1 MIPVKL
7 ILQGIQSYR
16 ERQEID
22 FSALTAAGLFG
33 IFGKVGSGKSTILE
47 AITFVLYGD
56 SERLNSRENRSY
68 NLMNL
73 RSDKLYI
80 DLVFRTGR
88 DQTEYRFVAEGK
100 RNSKN
105 FEDVKKI
112 ERKAFQWM
120 PEFNDWAPIAAENP
134 AEKII
139 GLSYENFKRTVIIPQ
154 GRFQEFIELR
164 DADRTRMMKELFQL
178 ERFELS
184 ERVKKLLNKTD
195 SEWQH
200 LEGQRKALG
209 DVTPEMYAQTQLDLK
224 NADALLTQQKE
235 QLTHKQN
242 EEKAIEALMKL
253 FNRLLDL
260 ESEIKD
266 LEDQTEGFQQRRE
279 RLRQYE
285 LCQLELKPLLDKKAD
300 IIKQINREI
309 QAQAQT
315 QTQIDNVEKALIF
328 NQKEIENLRP
338 NYEKR
343 QQSQV
348 EIEDLRSIVNIK
360 KAEIERAKL
369 HKRIEDG
376 KQKLTLR
383 QNALQERKMQYETLR
398 KQRITLREAL
408 PDVAQLSEIK
418 AWFDKKEALLKDKED
433 LRTKAGDLVKKEG
446 NRTEAKAA
454 LFTEEIQ
461 ALIQKPADSQ
471 TFEVIYESIEAARL
485 QLQKEAEALNPEIL
499 HLNTQKALQQYA
511 GTLQE
516 GEPCPLCGAVHH
528 PHILAAETDFNVL
541 IRQLQ
546 QRQEQLKNTASH
558 ILGQLEKQ
566 LRGVEKD
573 LVLIQSQKQEVKQ
586 TWDKK
591 TEEIRLH
598 ETQFI
603 WPTFDNADRKPVDLA
618 LGQAKVTQEQLGMLE
633 KQLDNEEQTIQKE
646 ETELKEKFEKPI
658 EEFEKKI
665 AGFDGAIQQSISQLK
680 VLETARFE
688 GAEVSVLENQVEKQA
703 QELQNLV
710 LQFEEL
716 DKKIRQQQQEIGPLT
731 GQLTTLKTNLE
742 NLQTDLKQSGNRI
755 AEALKTHQYE
765 SETSVLAVLGWQLN
779 LAQEREIIAE
789 FDKKLFAFRK
799 EREDL
804 QQATKEQTLDA
815 ERYAQLLKDIDEHQQ
830 TIEKWTRE
838 QGRLVDLEKTQAQQ
852 LQKQAELLEQKAKLE
867 LRQAD
872 LKTLEKLFKASG
884 FVNYVSSVYL
894 QNLCNQANDR
904 FHRMTRQQLRLEVNE
919 SNNFQVRDLLNDG
932 RTRALNT
939 LSGGQKFQAA
949 LSLALA
955 LADNVNAQIAAQE
968 NFFFLD
974 EGFGSL
980 DKESLQTVFDT
991 LKSLR
996 KENRVVGVISHVE
1009 DLQQEIDRYLQIS
1022 NEEDRG
1028 SLIQLW

>member
-47 AITFVLYGD
+47 AVTFVLYGD

-73 RSDKLYI
+73 RSEKLYI

-100 RNSKN
+100 RSGKH
-105 FEDVKKI
+105 FDQVKI
-112 ERKAFQWM
+112 ERKAYQWM
-120 PEFNDWAPIAAENP
+120 PELNDWSPISADNP

-184 ERVKKLLNKTD
+184 ERVKRLLNKTD

-209 DVTPEMYAQTQLDLK
+209 DVTPEMYAQTQLDLQ
-224 NADALLTQQKE
+224 NAQALLSQQKE
-235 QLTHKQN
+235 QLARKQN

-253 FNRLLDL
+253 FNRLVDL
-260 ESEIKD
+260 EGEIKN
-266 LEDQTEGFQQRRE
+266 LEDQAKEFQQRRE

-309 QAQAQT
+309 QT
-315 QTQIDNVEKALIF
+315 QSETKTKIEAIEKVLSF

-343 QQSQV
+343 QESQTQL
-348 EIEDLRSIVNIK
+348 EDLRAIVNVK
-360 KAEIERAKL
+360 KGEAERAKL
-369 HKRIEDG
+369 QKRIEDG
-376 KQKLTLR
+376 KQKLVLK
-383 QNALQERKMQYETLR
+383 QQAIQERKKQYETLK

-408 PDVAQLSEIK
+408 PDIAQLSEIK
-418 AWFDKKEALLKDKED
+418 AWFDKKENLLKDKEE
-433 LRTKAGDLVKKEG
+433 LRTKANDLVKKEG
-446 NRTEAKAA
+446 NMAEVKTA
-454 LFTEEIQ
+454 LFTEELQ
-461 ALIQKPADSQ
+461 ALVHKPTDNQ
-471 TFEVIYESIEAARL
+471 TFEAIYEGVEAARL

-499 HLNTQKALQQYA
+499 HLSTQKALQQYA
-511 GTLQE
+511 GALQE

-528 PHILAAETDFNVL
+528 PQILAAETDFNTL

-546 QRQEQLKNTASH
+546 QRQEQLKNTASQT
-558 ILGQLEKQ
+558 LGQLEKQ
-566 LRGVEKD
+566 LRMVEKD
-573 LVLIQSQKQEVKQ
+573 LALIQSQKQEVKQ

-603 WPTFDNADRKPVDLA
+603 WPAFDNADRKPVDLA
-618 LGQAKVTQEQLGMLE
+618 LGQAKVTQEQLVNLE
-633 KQLDNEEQTIQKE
+633 KKLEAEEQGIEKD
-646 ETELKEKFEKPI
+646 ETDLKEKYEKPI
-658 EEFEKKI
+658 EEFGQKI
-665 AGFDGAIQQSISQLK
+665 ATFDGAIQQSINQLK
-680 VLETARFE
+680 VLEVNHFATI
-688 GAEVSVLENQVEKQA
+688 EVEVLENQVEKQA
-703 QELQNLV
+703 QEWQNLV
-710 LQFEEL
+710 LQYEEL

-742 NLQTDLKQSGNRI
+742 NLQTDLKQSEDRI
-755 AEALKTHQYE
+755 TDALKTHQYE

-779 LAQEREIIAE
+779 LTQEREIIVE

-804 QQATKEQTLDA
+804 QQATKAQTLDT
-815 ERYAQLLKDIDEHQQ
+815 EWYAQLLKDIEEHQQ

-872 LKTLEKLFKASG
+872 LKTLERLFKASG

-955 LADNVNAQIAAQE
+955 LADNVNAQITAQE

-996 KENRVVGVISHVE
+996 KENRVVGIISHVE
-1009 DLQQEIDRYLQIS
+1009 DMQQEIDRYLHII
-1022 NEEDRG
+1022 NDEERG
-1028 SLIQLW
+1028 SCIKLF

>member
-1 MIPVKL
+1 MIPIRL
-7 ILQGIQSYR
+7 ILEGIQSYR
-16 ERQEID
+16 ERQKID
-22 FSALTAAGLFG
+22 FSQLTEAGLFG

-73 RSDKLYI
+73 RSEKLYI

-100 RNSKN
+100 RSGKY
-105 FEDVKKI
+105 FDQVKI
-112 ERKAFQWM
+112 DRKAFQWM
-120 PEFNDWAPIAAENP
+120 SELNDWAPIAADNP

-184 ERVKKLLNKTD
+184 ERVKRLLNKTD

-200 LEGQRKALG
+200 LEGQRKVLG

-224 NADALLTQQKE
+224 NAEALLTQQKE

-253 FNRLLDL
+253 FNRLVDL
-260 ESEIKD
+260 EGEIKK
-266 LEDQTEGFQQRRE
+266 LEDQTEAFQQRRE

-309 QAQAQT
+309 QVQT
-315 QTQIDNVEKALIF
+315 QTQLKLESVEKALIF
-328 NQKEIENLRP
+328 NQKEIGNLRP

-343 QQSQV
+343 QQSQA
-348 EIEDLRSIVNIK
+348 EIEDLRVIVSVK
-360 KAEIERAKL
+360 KAEADRAKL
-369 HKRIEDG
+369 QKRIEDG

-383 QNALQERKMQYETLR
+383 QNVLHELKTQHEVLK
-398 KQRITLREAL
+398 KQRISLRETL

-418 AWFDKKEALLKDKED
+418 VWFDRKETLLKDKD
-433 LRTKAGDLVKKEG
+433 NLRTKANDLVKKEG
-446 NRTEAKAA
+446 QIAQTKAD
-454 LFTEEIQ
+454 LFTEELQ
-461 ALIQKPADSQ
+461 MMVKNPTDNQS
-471 TFEVIYESIEAARL
+471 FEEIYESIEVARL

-499 HLNTQKALQQYA
+499 YLNTQKALQQYA

-516 GEPCPLCGAVHH
+516 GEPCPLCGAAHH
-528 PHILAAETDFNVL
+528 PHILAAETDFNAQ
-541 IRQLQ
+541 IHQLQ
-546 QRQEQLKNTASH
+546 QRQEQLKNTASKT
-558 ILGQLEKQ
+558 LGQLEKQ
-566 LRGVEKD
+566 LRTVEND
-573 LVLIQSQKQEVKQ
+573 LTSIQSQKQEVKQ
-586 TWDKK
+586 TWDEKI
-591 TEEIRLH
+591 EELRLH
-598 ETQFI
+598 ETQFG
-603 WPTFDNADRKPVDLA
+603 WATFENTDRKPVDLA
-618 LGQAKVTQEQLGMLE
+618 LEQAKMTQQQLILLE
-633 KQLDNEEQTIQKE
+633 KQLDNEEQAIQKE
-646 ETELKEKFEKPI
+646 EIELKEKYEKPI
-658 EEFEKKI
+658 EELGQKI
-665 AGFDGAIQQSISQLK
+665 ATFDGAIRQSISQLK
-680 VLETARFE
+680 VLDANSFVTVEI
-688 GAEVSVLENQVEKQA
+688 GLLEDQMEKQA

-742 NLQTDLKQSGNRI
+742 NYQIDLKQSEDRI
-755 AEALKTHQYE
+755 ADALKTHQYD
-765 SETSVLAVLGWQLN
+765 SEISVLAVLEWQLN
-779 LAQEREIIAE
+779 LTHERETIAE
-789 FDKKLFAFRK
+789 FDKNLFAFQK

-804 QQATKEQTLDA
+804 HQATKAQALDA
-815 ERYAQLLKDIDEHQQ
+815 ERYAQLLKEIEEHQQ

-872 LKTLEKLFKASG
+872 LKILEKLFKASG

-904 FHRMTRQQLRLEVNE
+904 FHRMTRQQLQLEVNE

-1022 NEEDRG
+1022 NEEERG
-1028 SLIQLW
+1028 SLIQLL

>member
-1 MIPVKL
+1 MIPIKL
-7 ILQGIQSYR
+7 ILEGIQSYR

-88 DQTEYRFVAEGK
+88 DQTEYRFVADGK
-100 RNSKN
+100 RSGNH
-105 FEDVKKI
+105 FDQVKI

-120 PEFNDWAPIAAENP
+120 AELNDWAPIAAENP

-139 GLSYENFKRTVIIPQ
+139 GLSYSNFKRTVIIPQ
-154 GRFQEFIELR
+154 GHFQEFIELGPKE
-164 DADRTRMMKELFQL
+164 RTDMMMKLFQL

-224 NADALLTQQKE
+224 NAEALLTQQKE
-235 QLTHKQN
+235 QLAHKQN

-253 FNRLLDL
+253 FNRLVDL
-260 ESEIKD
+260 ESEIKN
-266 LEDQTEGFQQRRE
+266 LEEQTQGFQQRRE

-300 IIKQINREI
+300 TIKQINREI
-309 QAQAQT
+309 QVQT
-315 QTQIDNVEKALIF
+315 QTQLKLEASEKALAL

-338 NYEKR
+338 NYDKR

-348 EIEDLRSIVNIK
+348 EIEDLRVIVSVK
-360 KAEIERAKL
+360 KAEAERVKL
-369 HKRIEDG
+369 QKRIEDG

-383 QNALQERKMQYETLR
+383 QNALQERKTQYEALR
-398 KQRITLREAL
+398 KQRITLRESL

-418 AWFDKKEALLKDKED
+418 AWFDKKESLLKDKED
-433 LRTKAGDLVKKEG
+433 LRTKANDLIKKEG
-446 NRTEAKAA
+446 NKAEAKAA
-454 LFTEEIQ
+454 LFTEEWQ
-461 ALIQKPADSQ
+461 NLIHKPDENQ
-471 TFEVIYESIEAARL
+471 TFEAIYEGIEAARL
-485 QLQKEAEALNPEIL
+485 QLQKDAEALNPEIL

-511 GTLQE
+511 GALQE

-528 PHILAAETDFNVL
+528 PHILAAETDFNDL

-546 QRQEQLKNTASH
+546 QRQEQLKNTASQT
-558 ILGQLEKQ
+558 LGQLEKQ
-566 LRGVEKD
+566 LQKVEKD
-573 LVLIQSQKQEVKQ
+573 LALIQSQKQEVKQ

-603 WPTFDNADRKPVDLA
+603 WPSFDNADRKPIDLA
-618 LGQAKVTQEQLGMLE
+618 LGQAKVTQEQLGVLE

-646 ETELKEKFEKPI
+646 EIELKEKFEKPI
-658 EEFEKKI
+658 EEFGQKV
-665 AGFDGAIQQSISQLK
+665 AAFDGAIQQSISQLK
-680 VLETARFE
+680 ILDTAHFETV
-688 GAEVSVLENQVEKQA
+688 EVSLLENQVAKQA
-703 QELQNLV
+703 QELQNV
-710 LQFEEL
+710 VVQFEEL

-742 NLQTDLKQSGNRI
+742 NLGTDLKQSENRI
-755 AEALKTHQYE
+755 ADALKTHQYE

-779 LAQEREIIAE
+779 LTDEREIIAE
-789 FDKKLFAFRK
+789 FDKNLFAFRK

-1009 DLQQEIDRYLQIS
+1009 DLQQEIDCYLKIS
-1022 NEEDRG
+1022 NEEERG